1 MLDSSLSRPDMVL
14 ADAGICACH
23 CTHATSQR
31 IGQTAVTKIIMP
43 LFDHPSDAVL
53 SESLRIFSQG
63 GGVSGVF
70 HMIGFS
76 LVAH

>member
-43 LFDHPSDAVL
+43 LFDHPSDSVL
-53 SESLRIFSQG
+53 TESQRICSRG
-63 GGVSGVF
+63 GGYLGWEKV
-70 HMIGFS
+70 
-76 LVAH
+76 